1 MFSSQALFDLQ
12 CAPEL
17 SALRLRPSIPSCK
30 AAAEKMSTDFFGTKV
45 SADKPTPYVPRPNA
59 DNVTETLVMLNATVP
74 ASCKLAKGTRI
85 SLIVKTETCESV
97 ALATL
102 IVAQHDNAKIDIGLD
117 GYAEFSVM
125 GPKGAEI
132 HLTGH
137 YLPKPSAEEEED
149 DDDGGVKKAFAS
161 LLGAPSGYQEG
172 EEGEDDDDSDD
183 DDSDEDDDED
193 DDPAALSAVGRKK
206 AKVEINEV
214 KVWHAPLL
222 SMQPRVCCLPIME
235 SQNSQDL

>member
-1 MFSSQALFDLQ
+1 
-12 CAPEL
+12 
-17 SALRLRPSIPSCK
+17 
-30 AAAEKMSTDFFGTKV
+30 MSTDFFGTKV

-74 ASCKLAKGTRI
+74 ASCKLPKGTRI

-149 DDDGGVKKAFAS
+149 VDGGMKKAFAS

-172 EEGEDDDDSDD
+172 EEEDDDDSDD
-183 DDSDEDDDED
+183 DDSDQEDDDD
-193 DDPAALSAVGRKK
+193 IAPAPAAGPKK
-206 AKVEINEV
+206 SKVEINEV
-214 KVWHAPLL
+214 TVWHAPLL
-222 SMQPRVCCLPIME
+222 SMQRRVGDVATEIRRVMTICTPE
-235 SQNSQDL
+235 SKCACRT